1 MINIFGA
8 IKTAVTI
15 GKTKADVKKE
25 IKKTKEVLR
34 TEIKPLQTYV
44 NEPNE
49 NNVEIGKL
57 AVQVLKAK
65 DEIIFLK
72 NELKKQNT
80 TIKKLKPNK
89 KTADKKWYDE

>member
-8 IKTAVTI
+8 IKTVATI
-15 GKTKADVKKE
+15 GKTIADVKKE
-25 IKKTKEVLR
+25 IKKTKNALKND
-34 TEIKPLQTYV
+34 IQPLQTYV

-49 NNVEIGKL
+49 NNIEIGKL
-57 AVQVLKAK
+57 K

-89 KTADKKWYDE
+89 KKANKKWYDE